1 MLRTALYKTGLRF
14 GLLALLLGSPTSVWA
29 HAQIGQAT
37 NFSTG
42 FHHPLSGWDH
52 LLVMLAVGVWA
63 AQRRGR
69 YVWLLPLSFVGIM
82 TLGGFV
88 GSTGVSIPG
97 VEIMILL
104 SVIVFGLVVLLRVRF
119 RASISVL
126 LVTFFAFFHG
136 FAHGHE
142 MPASSSL
149 FSFALGF
156 VIATLL
162 LHGGGIL
169 ALGGVTLAV
178 GILFA
183 GAAVGQDAVT
193 ESAPT
198 SSEQD
203 QENDPTVAEVVVT
216 GRADEL
222 IGEASSASEGRVDA
236 ADLADRPILRRG
248 ELLEVVPGL
257 VVTQHSGDGKANQYF
272 LRGFNLD
279 HGTDFNIS
287 VDLMPVN
294 LRTHAHGQGYSDL
307 GFIIPELVQSIDY
320 RKGPFYPKIGDF
332 SGAGAAG
339 FVLMNGV
346 PRGIFT
352 NSLGENFYLRTLLAD
367 TWSAG
372 PGQLTTAFEYTHYD
386 GPWDHA
392 ENANR
397 FNGFA
402 RYFWDNN
409 DDHFRLTLM
418 AYHASWNSTDQVAE
432 RAIDK
437 GLIDRF
443 GTLDGSDGGYSDRYS
458 VSFDWIRDQGD
469 TQTQANFYAIYY
481 GLNLFSNFTYFL
493 DDPVHGDQFE
503 QVDRRVVLGGAWSR
517 TWSGNWFGYQV
528 ENTIGLQ
535 IRDDIIP
542 DIALIHTESRHELNT
557 VRRDKVNE
565 FSIGFYAQNEFHW
578 TDWLRTRTG
587 VRGDIYN
594 FDVSSSVPEN
604 SGNVWDG
611 IASPKFA
618 LILDPGFKTEFYL
631 DLGTGFHSNDA
642 RGVTATVDPVTH
654 KRIGSAAPLVRTKG
668 AELGVRTEALP
679 GLVSTLALWFLE
691 SDSELVF
698 AGDTGATDAAGRSR
712 RYGVEWANFYK
723 PTSWVTLDADFAFTH
738 ARFVD
743 NAAGP
748 YIPNAISTV
757 ITAGVT
763 FDKGQGPFGSFRT
776 RYFGPQPLIEDN
788 SARAP
793 ASLLFDARVGYRWKN
808 YEFYVDVLNVFDAN
822 VNDIEYFYA
831 SRLPGEPAGGV
842 DDFHLHPAEPR
853 TFRATLTMYF

>member
-1 MLRTALYKTGLRF
+1 LRTSLRKTSLRL
-14 GLLALLLGSPTSVWA
+14 GLLALFLGSPTSVWA
-29 HAQIGQAT
+29 HVQTGQAA

-69 YVWLLPLSFVGIM
+69 YVWLLPLSFVGVM
-82 TLGGFV
+82 TLGGFL
-88 GSTGVSIPG
+88 GSTGVSLPG
-97 VEIMILL
+97 VEIIILL
-104 SVIVFGLVVLLRVRF
+104 SVIVFGVVVLLRVRF
-119 RASISVL
+119 RASLSVL
-126 LVTFFAFFHG
+126 LVAFFAFFHG

-142 MPASSSL
+142 MPASASV

-156 VIATLL
+156 VIATIL

-169 ALGGVTLAV
+169 ALSGVVMVA
-178 GILFA
+178 GILV
-183 GAAVGQDAVT
+183 AATAMGQDAVMET
-193 ESAPT
+193 ALT
-198 SSEQD
+198 SPEED
-203 QENDPTVAEVVVT
+203 QENEATVAQVVVT

-222 IGEASSASEGRVDA
+222 IGLASSASEGRVGA

-287 VDLMPVN
+287 VDKMPVN

-307 GFIIPELVQSIDY
+307 GFIVPELVQSIDY
-320 RKGPFYPKIGDF
+320 QKGPFYPSIGDF

-339 FVLMNGV
+339 FVLTNEV
-346 PRGIFT
+346 PRSLFL

-367 TWSAG
+367 TWKAG
-372 PGQLTTAFEYTHYD
+372 PGQLTAAFEYTHYD
-386 GPWDHA
+386 GPWDRA
-392 ENANR
+392 GNANR

-418 AYHASWNSTDQVAE
+418 AYHASWNSTDQVAK
-432 RAIDK
+432 RAIDE

-443 GTLDGSDGGYSDRYS
+443 GTLDGTDGGSSDRYS
-458 VSFDWIRDQGD
+458 FSFDWMRDQGK
-469 TQTQANFYAIYY
+469 TQTQANLYAIYY

-503 QVDRRVVLGGAWSR
+503 QVDRRLVLGGAFAR
-517 TWSGNWFGYQV
+517 TWSSHWFGFQV
-528 ENTIGLQ
+528 ENTIGVQ

-542 DIALIHTESRHELNT
+542 DIALIHTESRRELDT
-557 VRRDKVNE
+557 IRRDSVNE

-587 VRGDIYN
+587 MRGDIYN
-594 FDVSSSVPEN
+594 FDVSSSLPKN

-611 IASPKFA
+611 IASPKFT
-618 LILDPGFKTEFYL
+618 LILDPGFKSEFYL
-631 DLGTGFHSNDA
+631 DLGMGFHSNDA
-642 RGVTATVDPVTH
+642 RGVTARVDPVTH
-654 KRIGSAAPLVRTKG
+654 KKTASAAPLVRTKG
-668 AELGVRTEALP
+668 AELGVRTEAVP

-698 AGDTGATDAAGRSR
+698 AGDSGTTEAAGKSR

-723 PTSWVTLDADFAFTH
+723 PTSWLTLDADLAFTH

-743 NAAGP
+743 NPAGA
-748 YIPNAISTV
+748 YIPNSISTV
-757 ITAGVT
+757 VTAGVT
-763 FDKGQGPFGSFRT
+763 LDNGKGPFGSFRT
-776 RYFGPQPLIEDN
+776 RYFGAQPLIEDN

-793 ASLLFDARVGYRWKN
+793 ASLLFDARVGYRSKN
-808 YEFYVDVLNVFDAN
+808 WEFYVDVLNVFDARE
-822 VNDIEYFYA
+822 NDIEYFYT
-831 SRLPGEPAGGV
+831 SRLPGEPIGGV

-853 TFRATLTMYF
+853 TFRGTFTMRF

>member
-1 MLRTALYKTGLRF
+1 VWSTRLCKIGFRL
-14 GLLALLLGSPTSVWA
+14 GLLTLLLGSPTSAWA
-29 HAQIGQAT
+29 HAEIGQAA
-37 NFSTG
+37 NFSAG

-69 YVWLLPLSFVGIM
+69 YVWLLPLSFVGVM
-82 TLGGFV
+82 TVGGLV
-88 GSTGVSIPG
+88 GSTGVSVPG
-97 VEIMILL
+97 VEGMILL
-104 SVIVFGLVVLLRVRF
+104 SVIVFGLVVLLRVRL
-119 RASISVL
+119 RASASVL
-126 LVTFFAFFHG
+126 LVASFAFFHG

-142 MPASSSL
+142 MPASASL

-169 ALGGVTLAV
+169 VLSGVVMIV
-178 GILFA
+178 GILVTTPA
-183 GAAVGQDAVT
+183 TGQDAAVET
-193 ESAPT
+193 APA
-198 SSEQD
+198 SSEQE
-203 QENDPTVAEVVVT
+203 QENQATVAEVVVT
-216 GRADEL
+216 GLAGEL
-222 IGEASSASEGRVDA
+222 IGEASSASEGRVGA

-287 VDLMPVN
+287 VDVMPVN

-307 GFIIPELVQSIDY
+307 NFIIPELVQSIDY
-320 RKGPFYPKIGDF
+320 QKGPFYPKIGDF

-339 FVLMNGV
+339 FVLVNAV
-346 PRGIFT
+346 PRGLFL

-367 TWSAG
+367 TWRAG
-372 PGQLTTAFEYTHYD
+372 PGQLTAAFEYTHYD
-386 GPWDHA
+386 GPWDRA
-392 ENANR
+392 ANANR

-402 RYFWDNN
+402 RYFWDHEE
-409 DDHFRLTLM
+409 DHFRLTLM

-432 RAIDK
+432 RAIDR

-443 GTLDGSDGGYSDRYS
+443 GTLDGSDGGCSDRYS
-458 VSFDWIRDQGD
+458 VAFNWIRDQGN

-481 GLNLFSNFTYFL
+481 RLNLFSNFTYFL

-503 QVDRRVVLGGAWSR
+503 QVDRRVVLGGALSR
-517 TWSGNWFGYQV
+517 TWSDKWFGYRV
-528 ENTIGLQ
+528 ENTLGLQ

-542 DIALIHTESRHELNT
+542 DIALIHTESRRQLNT
-557 VRRDKVNE
+557 IRRDKVNE
-565 FSIGFYAQNEFHW
+565 FSIGVYAQNEFHW
-578 TDWLRTRTG
+578 TDWLRTRAG

-594 FDVSSSVPEN
+594 FDVSSSLSKN

-611 IASPKFA
+611 IASPKFT

-631 DLGTGFHSNDA
+631 DLGMGFHSNDA
-642 RGVTATVDPVTH
+642 RGVTATVEPVTH
-654 KRIGSAAPLVRTKG
+654 RKIRSAAPLVRTRG

-698 AGDTGATDAAGRSR
+698 AGDTGTTDAAGKSR

-723 PTSWVTLDADFAFTH
+723 PTSWLTLDADLAFTH

-743 NAAGP
+743 NPAGR
-748 YIPNAISTV
+748 YIPNSISTV
-757 ITAGVT
+757 VTAGVT
-763 FDKGQGPFGSFRT
+763 LDSGRGPFAGFRT

-793 ASLLFDARVGYRWKN
+793 ASLVFDARLGYRWKN
-808 YEFYVDVLNVFDAN
+808 YEFYVDVLNVFDAE
-822 VNDIEYFYA
+822 VNDIEYFYT
-831 SRLPGEPAGGV
+831 SRLPGEPVGGV

-853 TFRATLTMYF
+853 TVRATFTMYF